1 MAKKNDKKKKPEV
14 HKDLEGFTM
23 RVNEFGQIVVSN
35 LAIEDLN
42 QFLDKNVPD
51 KKLDNELQKTDEEE

>member
-42 QFLDKNVPD
+42 EFLDKNVPD
-51 KKLDNELQKTDEEE
+51 KKLDNELQITDEEE